1 MSILYIGLDDT
12 DILNS
17 PGTGHHA
24 RRIAAVLANRWPVRG
39 ITRHQLL
46 LDPRVPMT
54 AKNSANVIH
63 LEVNEA
69 ELNLVSLT
77 EEVAAMLLAEFQ
89 PGSDPGLCIAVTIP
103 SAVSEFGRRTKTTLV
118 TQAEARHLVTA
129 YGLTLQALGGSGDGI
144 IGALAAV
151 GLAAT
156 GEDGRFIWVG
166 DIREL
171 RGTQPVEAILAA
183 GIAGI
188 QTLSGQLVTSGLV
201 ETGDK
206 IRPALIGGEVVLLVE
221 PAGEQWRAIRRD

>member
-24 RRIAAVLANRWPVRG
+24 RRIAAALANRWPVRG

-89 PGSDPGLCIAVTIP
+89 PGSDPGCVSP
-103 SAVSEFGRRTKTTLV
+103 SLSLGVSEFGRRTKTTP
-118 TQAEARHLVTA
+118 
-129 YGLTLQALGGSGDGI
+129 GDASRSPPFGHC
-144 IGALAAV
+144 LA
-151 GLAAT
+151 
-156 GEDGRFIWVG
+156 
-166 DIREL
+166 
-171 RGTQPVEAILAA
+171 
-183 GIAGI
+183 
-188 QTLSGQLVTSGLV
+188 
-201 ETGDK
+201 
-206 IRPALIGGEVVLLVE
+206 
-221 PAGEQWRAIRRD
+221 